1 MGLYSMGEEAY
12 LRNIS
17 KFCLFTRVRGMSENM
32 EGAKK
37 LYIHVFL
44 VGVTVVGAV
53 RRFWILVL
61 KTIFIDF

>member
-1 MGLYSMGEEAY
+1 MGLYSVGKEAY

-17 KFCLFTRVRGMSENM
+17 KFYLFTRVRGMSENM

-37 LYIHVFL
+37 LYINVFL

-53 RRFWILVL
+53 RRFWILDL
-61 KTIFIDF
+61 KTIFNDF

>member
-1 MGLYSMGEEAY
+1 
-12 LRNIS
+12 
-17 KFCLFTRVRGMSENM
+17 MSENM